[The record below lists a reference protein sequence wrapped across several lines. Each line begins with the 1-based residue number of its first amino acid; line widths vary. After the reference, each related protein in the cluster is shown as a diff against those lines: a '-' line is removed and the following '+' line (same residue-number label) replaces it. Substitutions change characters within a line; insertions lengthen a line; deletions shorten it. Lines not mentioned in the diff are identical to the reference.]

1 MILRDKVAVVTG
13 GGQGIGLA
21 IARKLAAQG
30 ADIVIADV
38 NLESAEE
45 GAASVASESGRKT
58 VALKANIASAAEAD
72 GMVAAAVERLGAVH
86 ILVNNAGITK
96 DALLLRMKEEE
107 WDAVLNVNLKGVFNC
122 TKAAVK
128 YMSKQRFGRIVNISS
143 IVGEIGNAGQ
153 ANYAASKAGVIGF
166 TKTVAR
172 ELAKRNVTCNA
183 VAPGFIETAMTRAL
197 PEKVREELAG
207 QIPMGELGTPDDVA
221 ESVLFLVSDAAKY
234 ITGQVLAV
242 NGGMDM

>member
-1 MILRDKVAVVTG
+1 MILKDKIAVVTG

-72 GMVAAAVERLGAVH
+72 GMIAAAVERLGAVH

>member
-1 MILRDKVAVVTG
+1 MILRDKVAIVTG

-38 NLESAEE
+38 NLENAEE
-45 GAASVASESGRKT
+45 AAASVASESGRKT
-58 VALKANIASAAEAD
+58 IALKANIASTAEAD
-72 GMVAAAVERLGAVH
+72 GMVAAAVDQLGAVH

-143 IVGEIGNAGQ
+143 IVGEIGNVGQ

-207 QIPMGELGTPDDVA
+207 QIPMGMLGAPDDVA

-234 ITGQVLAV
+234 ITGQVLGV